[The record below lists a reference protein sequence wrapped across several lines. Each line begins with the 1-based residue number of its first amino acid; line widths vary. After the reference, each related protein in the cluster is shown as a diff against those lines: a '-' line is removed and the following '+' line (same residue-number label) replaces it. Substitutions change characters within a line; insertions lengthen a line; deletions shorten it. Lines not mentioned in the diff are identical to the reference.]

1 MCFVFSLFQFILFTA
16 QLHGVLFIRI

>member
-16 QLHGVLFIRI
+16 QLHSVLFIR

>member
-16 QLHGVLFIRI
+16 QLHGVL